1 MVKIKQID
9 EQFYV
14 EDNGELLP
22 ISGKN
27 FLEKKTG
34 INWYHLPENS
44 SNRKLI
50 DARKLVDGYE
60 LTHRETR
67 VIGASTSKKSLTEYM
82 SEEDLELYN
91 AIIARAEK
99 AREEAKAKA
108 LSPEEKLRAQIAK
121 LQARLDQLKSEE

>member
-1 MVKIKQID
+1 MVQIKQID

-34 INWYHLPENS
+34 ITWYKLPENS

-50 DARKLVDGYE
+50 DARKMVDGYE
-60 LTHRETR
+60 LTVRETR
-67 VIGASTSKKSLTEYM
+67 IVGVSSGKKSLTEYM
-82 SEEDLELYN
+82 SEEDLAEYN

-108 LSPEEKLRAQIAK
+108 QSPEEKLRAQIERLTAK
-121 LQARLDQLKSEE
+121 LAELSEE